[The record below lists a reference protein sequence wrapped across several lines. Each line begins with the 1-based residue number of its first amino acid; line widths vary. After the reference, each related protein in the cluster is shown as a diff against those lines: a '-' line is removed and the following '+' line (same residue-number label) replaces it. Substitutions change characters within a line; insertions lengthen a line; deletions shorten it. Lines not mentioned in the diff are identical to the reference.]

1 MVAPLTHAK
10 GNRLRILRLNGCTQL
25 TDRGVSAVVGPART
39 TGGGGETPRLAVLE
53 LASRTQ
59 VGDITLAAL
68 TAAQPGNRRAAHESE
83 LQVHTMRALIM

>member
-39 TGGGGETPRLAVLE
+39 GGGGETPRLAVLE

-68 TAAQPGNRRAAHESE
+68 TAAQPGGDRRAAHESE
-83 LQVHTMRALIM
+83 LQVRMRA